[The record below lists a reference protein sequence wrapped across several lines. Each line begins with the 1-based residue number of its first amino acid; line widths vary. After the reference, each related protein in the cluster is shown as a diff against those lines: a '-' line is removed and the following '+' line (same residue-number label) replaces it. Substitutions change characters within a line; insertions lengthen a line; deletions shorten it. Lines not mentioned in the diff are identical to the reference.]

1 MDTLYIHYII
11 TFIILMSHYRSK
23 NSFETG
29 VSAAYT
35 AWQDLADRLQRHKAV
50 IDRELEDAKVNLRH
64 RAVALRDEI
73 ERWQA
78 KWLSKP
84 EILTLDWII
93 SMKERWTYLKE
104 QLDILRN
111 DCRKIELNVDDV
123 LEGDEANMKKLELQL
138 EVEES
143 NCRFQAEF
151 LEELKNQEEEE
162 WTVARRRLPRLH
174 DWLDSWES
182 RIKVQLKDRL
192 KEETADQK
200 DNLETGTF
208 VGRKVREVR
217 GTIEWLQL
225 LRGDEVADEHWGE
238 LMPLLGLRD
247 AKSVRDITLGHLL
260 RSAQKIQENVDKIK
274 VISGNKQVYEITD
287 NSGTL

>member
-1 MDTLYIHYII
+1 MKLLEK
-11 TFIILMSHYRSK
+11 FIK
-23 NSFETG
+23 TG

-35 AWQDLADRLQRHKAV
+35 AWQDLADRLERHKAV
-50 IDRELEDAKVNLRH
+50 IDRELDDARVNLRH
-64 RAVALRDEI
+64 RAIALRDEI

-78 KWLSKP
+78 KWSSKP

-104 QLDILRN
+104 QLEILTN

-123 LEGDEANMKKLELQL
+123 LEDNEENMRTLELQM

-151 LEELKNQEEEE
+151 LEELKNQEDEE

-192 KEETADQK
+192 KEQSMDQK
-200 DNLETGTF
+200 DSLEMDTF
-208 VGRKVREVR
+208 VGKKVREVR

-225 LRGDEVADEHWGE
+225 LRGDEIAEEHWGE
-238 LMPLLGLRD
+238 LMSLLELKNV
-247 AKSVRDITLGHLL
+247 KSVRDITLGHLF
-260 RSAQKIQENVDKIK
+260 RSADNIRDNVDKIK
-274 VISGNKQVYEITD
+274 VISQMCNFIISILRLLIIPIGVFIKVY
-287 NSGTL
+287 L

>member
-1 MDTLYIHYII
+1 MKLFEK
-11 TFIILMSHYRSK
+11 FIK
-23 NSFETG
+23 TG

-35 AWQDLADRLQRHKAV
+35 AWQDLADRLERHKAV
-50 IDRELEDAKVNLRH
+50 IDRELEDARVNLRH
-64 RAVALRDEI
+64 RAIALRDEI

-78 KWLSKP
+78 KWSSKP

-104 QLDILRN
+104 QLEILTN

-123 LEGDEANMKKLELQL
+123 LEDNDENVRTLELQM

-151 LEELKNQEEEE
+151 LEELKNQEDEE

-192 KEETADQK
+192 KEQSMDQK
-200 DNLETGTF
+200 DSLEMDTF
-208 VGRKVREVR
+208 VGKKVREVR

-225 LRGDEVADEHWGE
+225 LRGDEIAEEHWGE
-238 LMPLLGLRD
+238 LMSLLELKNV
-247 AKSVRDITLGHLL
+247 KSVRDITLGHLF
-260 RSAQKIQENVDKIK
+260 RSADNIRDNVDKIK
-274 VISGNKQVYEITD
+274 VISQMYNFIISILRLLVM
-287 NSGTL
+287 LFL

>member
-1 MDTLYIHYII
+1 M
-11 TFIILMSHYRSK
+11 
-23 NSFETG
+23 
-29 VSAAYT
+29 SAAYT
-35 AWQDLADRLQRHKAV
+35 AWQVLADRLERHKAV
-50 IDRELEDAKVNLRH
+50 IDRELEDARVNLRH

-84 EILTLDWII
+84 EILRLDWII

-123 LEGDEANMKKLELQL
+123 LEGDEENTKKLELQL

-151 LEELKNQEEEE
+151 LEELRNQEDEE

-192 KEETADQK
+192 KEESADQK
-200 DNLETGTF
+200 DNLEMDTF
-208 VGRKVREVR
+208 VGKKVREVR

-238 LMPLLGLRD
+238 LMPLLELRD
-247 AKSVRDITLGHLL
+247 VKSVRDITLGHLF
-260 RSAQKIQENVDKIK
+260 RSAQKIQENADKIK
-274 VISGNKQVYEITD
+274 VIN
-287 NSGTL
+287 